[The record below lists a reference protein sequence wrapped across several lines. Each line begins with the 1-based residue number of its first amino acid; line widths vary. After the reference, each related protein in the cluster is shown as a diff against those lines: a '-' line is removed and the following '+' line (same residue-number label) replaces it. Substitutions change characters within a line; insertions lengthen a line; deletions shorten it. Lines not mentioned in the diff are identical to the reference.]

1 MKNMPEIT
9 DDELR
14 SIMYSLTLG
23 ERPHTRERW
32 LKKGFKKIHKRGENA
47 LFNYWRRRIE
57 ANEADLKYAVDKNLA
72 FLERISSTKK
82 VVPPPPA
89 DPPSIPQ
96 MAASLGGS
104 LTNFARSGFTT
115 TDATTLAAREAT
127 CRGCDMWDAKAVNG
141 TGRCK
146 KCGCST
152 WAKLRMASER
162 CPLGK
167 W

>member
-1 MKNMPEIT
+1 MHI
-9 DDELR
+9 
-14 SIMYSLTLG
+14 
-23 ERPHTRERW
+23 
-32 LKKGFKKIHKRGENA
+32 
-47 LFNYWRRRIE
+47 RIE
-57 ANEADLKYAVDKNLA
+57 APQQQAPKM
-72 FLERISSTKK
+72 
-82 VVPPPPA
+82 
-89 DPPSIPQ
+89 PQ
-96 MAASLGGS
+96 MIKTASKAAV
-104 LTNFARSGFTT
+104 NFARSGFAT

-141 TGRCK
+141 TGRCR